1 MTEMKK
7 YAHGQFCWVDLGT
20 TDPVAA
26 KTFYGALFGW
36 TAVDMPAGDAGTY
49 TRLYKGD
56 KDIGALYEQKQPG
69 APSAWTSYAAVTN
82 VNASAAKAKDLG
94 ATVKMEP
101 FDVTDAGRMAVLQ
114 DPTGAVFAIWEGK
127 KHIGAAVM
135 NEPNALCWQELQ
147 TRKVD
152 AAVGFYSKL
161 FGWSAKRSKAGAHE
175 YFELFR
181 SDEEAAGGMME
192 IQKAW
197 GDVPPHWL
205 AYFAVDDCNA
215 QAEKAKALGATLL
228 VPPTDIPGVGRF
240 AIVQDPQGAVFS
252 IIKMKP

>member
-7 YAHGQFCWVDLGT
+7 YAHGQFCWSDLGT
-20 TDPVAA
+20 SDPSAA
-26 KTFYGALFGW
+26 KTFYGELFGW
-36 TAVDMPAGDAGTY
+36 TAVDMPAGPAGTY

-56 KDIGALYEQKQPG
+56 RDVCGLYEQTQPG
-69 APSAWTSYAAVTN
+69 VPSAWMSYAAVTN
-82 VNASAAKAKDLG
+82 ADAATAKAKDLG
-94 ATVKMEP
+94 ATVKMGP
-101 FDVTDAGRMAVLQ
+101 FDVSDAGRMAVFE
-114 DPTGAVFAIWEGK
+114 DPTGAAFAIWEAK

-135 NEPNALCWQELQ
+135 NEVGTLCWHELQ

-161 FGWSAKRSKAGAHE
+161 FAWSAKRSKAGAHE
-175 YFELFR
+175 YFEIFR
-181 SDEEAAGGMME
+181 SNEDPAGGMME
-192 IQKAW
+192 IQKEW
-197 GDVPPHWL
+197 GDVPAHWL

-215 QAEKAKALGATLL
+215 QAEKAKSLGATLL